1 MRCQIKLGF
10 ILHMTRQKQNRNN
23 SLLIIFLFFVL
34 FSLILFVHH
43 FFLVFFT
50 AISIFSF
57 FIIGEKN
64 WTENKLNLYV
74 LLFIIFRGWGSV
86 EAVFCSTYEWVGW
99 VFFDT
104 IVMRGVLFDTL
115 LVRGGAEFVNTILHW
130 IYSRMFWCCKLSSK
144 LFLRTSV
151 VINALF
157 FVFLQKRWTIKRIHG
172 WNFWER
178 WKKWKKQIV
187 ICLVFSGII

>member
-43 FFLVFFT
+43 FFSCLLHSHFNIFF
-50 AISIFSF
+50 FHHW
-57 FIIGEKN
+57 GK
-64 WTENKLNLYV
+64 KLNRKQTEFVCIIIYHFSRLGERGSGVLQYV
-74 LLFIIFRGWGSV
+74 RVGRVGIFRYHSNEGG
-86 EAVFCSTYEWVGW
+86 
-99 VFFDT
+99 
-104 IVMRGVLFDTL
+104 GVLFDTL

-172 WNFWER
+172 
-178 WKKWKKQIV
+178 
-187 ICLVFSGII
+187 